1 MAAWRKAV
9 QIQQEDDKARK
20 LKEEFPIYSC
30 KVQLI
35 VILLSILSNIKWK
48 ILKRVQPYSPSTGV
62 SFVCGNRSSSSL
74 HLHRSISRNNKQTL
88 ISFISLIYPLFC
100 LCAIC
105 CKILNDLF
113 VFVDYYIIEAI
124 FVITLIPS

>member
-88 ISFISLIYPLFC
+88 IYPLFC
-100 LCAIC
+100 LCIIC
-105 CKILNDLF
+105 CKILNDFF